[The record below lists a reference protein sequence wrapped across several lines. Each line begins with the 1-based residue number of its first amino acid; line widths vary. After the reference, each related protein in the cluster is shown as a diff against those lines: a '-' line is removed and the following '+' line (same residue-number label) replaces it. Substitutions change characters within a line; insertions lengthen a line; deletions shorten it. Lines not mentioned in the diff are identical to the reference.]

1 MASAGHSATQRLQSI
16 QVSGL
21 ITRKLGPSWKQ
32 SVGQTSTQS
41 VYLQRM
47 QFSVTTKVMA
57 VSLTLGGSC
66 RPASANGAGRG
77 GQAAAS
83 SFEMAQRASFRTSGS
98 GSSRAVTT

>member
-1 MASAGHSATQRLQSI
+1 HSATQRLQSI

-77 GQAAAS
+77 GGQAAAS